1 MATPEPTPAPE
12 PAPSPASAGPPP
24 ERRHGWVIF
33 GIWLPLSIAADL
45 VIWFLWYP
53 HMPPGRMS
61 NEASG
66 QQFDIA
72 VMAVLSAPILIF
84 IWTYFGY
91 AMVTWRHREGDDSD
105 GPPIHGNTR
114 IQATWIGV
122 TAVIVLGL
130 FVFGTV
136 ELIVP
141 AGAGA
146 GEGPSPIW
154 KPAGTVNTAN
164 WTPGGGDT
172 LQVQVMGQQW
182 WFTYR
187 YPQFGGMEST
197 QLLLP
202 QNTSVEF
209 HVTSLD
215 VIHSFWAYQL
225 GVKADANPGVDNVA
239 YATPKQ
245 LGRFTVRC
253 NELCGLWHGAM
264 FDYGHVVSPASFESW
279 ASGVETAES
288 TDGTLNAM
296 PAYALTYDP
305 TVVPQLGSDLVKI
318 AGITGANGYYYP
330 GAQVGTPG
338 DPESP

>member
-1 MATPEPTPAPE
+1 MATPEPPAASTPPE
-12 PAPSPASAGPPP
+12 PPAATARP

-33 GIWLPLSIAADL
+33 AIWLPLSIVADL
-45 VIWFLWYP
+45 LIWFAWYP

-61 NEASG
+61 NQASG

-72 VMAVLSAPILIF
+72 VMAVLSAPVVIF
-84 IWTYFGY
+84 IWTYFIY
-91 AMVTWRHREGDDSD
+91 AMVTWRRREGDDTD
-105 GPPIHGNTR
+105 GPPIHGNTKV
-114 IQATWIGV
+114 QATWIGA
-122 TAVIVLGL
+122 TSVIVLGL

-146 GEGPSPIW
+146 GEGPAPIW
-154 KPAGTVNTAN
+154 KPKGTVTTSN
-164 WTPGGGDT
+164 WSPGTGNT
-172 LQVQVMGQQW
+172 LQVQVIGQQW
-182 WFTYR
+182 AFTYR
-187 YPQFGGMEST
+187 FPQFGGMETT

-202 QNTSVEF
+202 QDTPVEF

-239 YATPKQ
+239 FATPKE
-245 LGRFTVRC
+245 LGSFTVRC

-264 FDYGHVVSPASFESW
+264 FNYGRVVSPSAFENW
-279 ASGVETAES
+279 ASGIETTES
-288 TDGTLNAM
+288 TNGTLNAL

-305 TVVPQLGSDLVKI
+305 TVIPQLGKDVVNV

-330 GAQVGTPG
+330 GPQAGTPG